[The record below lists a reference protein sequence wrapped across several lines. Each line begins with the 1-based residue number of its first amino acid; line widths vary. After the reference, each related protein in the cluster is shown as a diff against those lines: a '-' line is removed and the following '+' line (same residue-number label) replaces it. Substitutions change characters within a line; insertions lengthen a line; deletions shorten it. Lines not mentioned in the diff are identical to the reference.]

1 MLIGADVEF
10 FIKNSLGE
18 AIPAFTIIPNDKN
31 NPLKNQDVKLY
42 FDNVLLEFNI
52 PPSKDVKTFV
62 KNITNGIN
70 FAESKIRPNFLDL
83 SASAYFN
90 SENLEDKRAKEAG
103 CEIEYNAY
111 NFKPNNNIEE
121 ALRNT
126 SVRTS
131 GGHLHLSGEK
141 YDAIDDKTLYPIF
154 VYMMDL
160 FVAIPSILIEKD
172 YSQRDRRKIFGK
184 AGSYR
189 IKPYGIE
196 YRVLSS
202 WWTGKPEYSALI
214 YRMCEFVFEFMN
226 NEMWKKFWNLNIDDI
241 YEGNN
246 EKAYSCFGYDVD
258 LVTKTKVDNIL
269 KQARNTIPTPQIPTT
284 KSISLP
290 LTKPKID
297 KTAKT
302 PFAPSTLPNQ
312 LANKIQPL
320 PFTK

>member
-111 NFKPNNNIEE
+111 NFKPNNDIGE

-258 LVTKTKVDNIL
+258 LVTKTINECDVVMAEKLYDFISNFMPNDICEEIL
-269 KQARNTIPTPQIPTT
+269 IHRK
-284 KSISLP
+284 K
-290 LTKPKID
+290 
-297 KTAKT
+297 
-302 PFAPSTLPNQ
+302 
-312 LANKIQPL
+312 
-320 PFTK
+320 